1 MSPLLAFLI
10 ATPIFGF
17 QLSAPAVDFASAPA
31 VDFDVS
37 GSLAPP
43 QAASLGAPV
52 LALDIAMAAEVE
64 APRPADT
71 AVPQGEST
79 DPDPQ
84 PNVIE
89 PAASTTS
96 VPTAAE
102 TASTSAAADEEEY
115 ADAIR
120 GRNRLA
126 KIHRILGITTWVAM
140 AATLTFG
147 FIQYSNLY
155 GFGGSHTDNPCVNG
169 NAIGGYEAC
178 LGRPLPHTISSLVT
192 TALYASTFSLS
203 LFMPDPD
210 NAAEGDSAFARTL
223 RTHKILRW
231 IHLFGMISQI
241 TLGLVTANLFDR
253 ASESDFKTAQA
264 LGTVHMGIGLVT
276 FGALSW
282 AGALMVF

>member
-17 QLSAPAVDFASAPA
+17 QLSAPA

-52 LALDIAMAAEVE
+52 LALDIAMAADVQ
-64 APRPADT
+64 AQRPDDS
-71 AVPQGEST
+71 AVPQGAST
-79 DPDPQ
+79 DPQ
-84 PNVIE
+84 PNVVE
-89 PAASTTS
+89 PAASPAS
-96 VPTAAE
+96 APTATE
-102 TASTSAAADEEEY
+102 TASASVAADEEEY
-115 ADAIR
+115 ANAIR

-140 AATLTFG
+140 AATVTFG

-192 TALYASTFSLS
+192 TLLYASTFSLS

-210 NAAEGDSAFARTL
+210 NAAEGDSEFARTL
-223 RTHKILRW
+223 RTHKLLRW
-231 IHLFGMISQI
+231 IHLIGMISQI
-241 TLGLVTANLFDR
+241 TLGVVTANLFDR
-253 ASESDFKTAQA
+253 ASESDFKAAQA

-276 FGALSW
+276 FGALTW
-282 AGALMVF
+282 AGALMIF

>member
-1 MSPLLAFLI
+1 MSPLFAFLI

-17 QLSAPAVDFASAPA
+17 QLSAPA

-64 APRPADT
+64 APRPDDG
-71 AVPQGEST
+71 AVPQGVAA
-79 DPDPQ
+79 

-89 PAASTTS
+89 PSASTTS
-96 VPTAAE
+96 VPTAGE
-102 TASTSAAADEEEY
+102 TASASATADEEEY
-115 ADAIR
+115 ANAIR

-169 NAIGGYEAC
+169 SAIGGYEAC

-210 NAAEGDSAFARTL
+210 NASEGDSDFARTL

-276 FGALSW
+276 FGALTW
-282 AGALMVF
+282 AGAMMVF

>member
-17 QLSAPAVDFASAPA
+17 QLSAPAVDFVSASG

-52 LALDIAMAAEVE
+52 LALDIAMAANVQ
-64 APRPADT
+64 AQRPDDG
-71 AVPQGEST
+71 AVPQGAST
-79 DPDPQ
+79 DPQ
-84 PNVIE
+84 RNVVE
-89 PAASTTS
+89 LASA
-96 VPTAAE
+96 PTAAE
-102 TASTSAAADEEEY
+102 TASASAAVDEEEY
-115 ADAIR
+115 ANAIR

-140 AATLTFG
+140 AATVTFG

-192 TALYASTFSLS
+192 TLLYASTFSLS

-210 NAAEGDSAFARTL
+210 NAAEGDSEFARTL
-223 RTHKILRW
+223 RTHKLLRW
-231 IHLFGMISQI
+231 IHLIGMISQI
-241 TLGLVTANLFDR
+241 TLGVVTANLFDR
-253 ASESDFKTAQA
+253 ASESDFKAAQA

-276 FGALSW
+276 FGALTW
-282 AGALMVF
+282 AGALMIF